1 VQADAWPG
9 KQGLEFLGR
18 LEHLCQGRAGRPQ
31 ALAAVSQRGEML
43 KTAGIQWFGMLV
55 VIALIACAPARPQPD
70 YSTRVGAPL
79 ALTLVGR
86 QPDRGKLS
94 SFPNRNTPPSGASR
108 PARAASP
115 PKPVRPAA
123 TVATPPKKAG
133 RTPSRKAGRASDR
146 VSQPDWTRLFKA
158 WEHGCVNSPEFD
170 AFQKKFAF
178 FDRQRG
184 LELGEIKLPDA
195 FKVATGTP
203 TSRYRD
209 DYSSYILPVT
219 SGSYYGIPVKSIE
232 FYTGHENGI
241 RGKQLVLNAP
251 EQGVRAVLKNKKVA
265 FRKGKTGRA
274 VVVSGTA
281 RQTSVTCDASD

>member
-1 VQADAWPG
+1 MRGPASKAPD
-9 KQGLEFLGR
+9 FLGR
-18 LEHLCQGRAGRPQ
+18 PQ
-31 ALAAVSQRGEML
+31 SLTAVCQRGEML
-43 KTAGIQWFGMLV
+43 KTAGVQWFGMLALV
-55 VIALIACAPARPQPD
+55 ALIACAPARPQPG

-79 ALTLVGR
+79 ALTLVSR
-86 QPDRGKLS
+86 QPAREKVA
-94 SFPNRNTPPSGASR
+94 SFPTRHTPPSSASR

-115 PKPVRPAA
+115 PKPVRPVA
-123 TVATPPKKAG
+123 TMATPPNKVGRTPPKKAVL
-133 RTPSRKAGRASDR
+133 ASDR

-158 WEHGCVNSPEFD
+158 WENGCVNSPQFD

-195 FKVATGTP
+195 FKASTGTP

-251 EQGVRAVLKNKKVA
+251 EQGVRAALKKKKVS
-265 FRKGKTGRA
+265 FRKGKSGRA
-274 VVVSGTA
+274 VIVSGTA
-281 RQTSVTCDASD
+281 RETSVTCDASD